1 MGCPPRSR
9 TVAVAIRL
17 SLASGRAIARG
28 VIRQAKRRRWK
39 LRLIDVAENGYAE
52 TMAEFVRSNAGG
64 VIVSELTDAVVRV
77 LSDSAVATVVI
88 GRSDLRLAA
97 RQAKTL
103 FVRNDDEGIGLSGAR
118 HLMSFG
124 RFRSYGFITGDH
136 PKSYCASA
144 REAGFLRALAAA
156 PDPVQILSVEDADDG
171 ATARDKLCRELERLK
186 KPAAVMAATDTLAI
200 LALEAA
206 QQAKIRVPDRLA
218 VIGVDNDE
226 LLCELA
232 DPSLTSIEPDHEAEG
247 ELAARTL
254 AALMRHARPPAED
267 SLVNKRHRI
276 VERESAHPIAPA
288 VHLVRAAQDFI
299 AANFTKGIGV
309 REVVAHLRVS
319 RRLAD
324 LRYRELAN
332 ESIYQ
337 TIMRLRLDKA
347 RTLLA
352 STSQTIAKVIER
364 CGFPNANCAART
376 FKRHFGVTM
385 GHYRKNR
392 RCLLSTN
399 LHEFTRIGSCS

>member
-1 MGCPPRSR
+1 MGLPSRSR

-28 VIRQAKRRRWK
+28 VIREAKRRRWK
-39 LRLIDVAENGYAE
+39 LRLIDVAESGYAE
-52 TMAEFVRSNAGG
+52 TMAELVRNGVGG
-64 VIVSELTDAVVRV
+64 VIVSELTDAVARV
-77 LSDSAVATVVI
+77 LSGSTAATVVI
-88 GRSDLRLAA
+88 GRPEARLAA
-97 RQAKTL
+97 RRTKTL
-103 FVRNDDEGIGLSGAR
+103 YVRNDDEGIGLSGAR

-124 RFRSYGFITGDH
+124 RFRSYGFIAGDH

-144 REAGFLRALAAA
+144 REAGFLRALAATST
-156 PDPVQILSVEDADDG
+156 PVQALSVEDADDR

-254 AALMRHARPPAED
+254 AALMRNARPPTEAA
-267 SLVNKRHRI
+267 LVNRKHRI

-299 AANFTKGIGV
+299 AANFTKGIDV
-309 REVVAHLRVS
+309 RDVVAHLRVS

-337 TIMRLRLDKA
+337 AILRLRLEKA
-347 RTLLA
+347 RALLT
-352 STSQTIAKVIER
+352 STSLTVAKVIAR
-364 CGFPNANCAART
+364 CGFPDANCAARA
-376 FKRHFGVTM
+376 FKRRFGVSPLQ
-385 GHYRKNR
+385 YRRSMR
-392 RCLLSTN
+392 RA
-399 LHEFTRIGSCS
+399 

>member
-1 MGCPPRSR
+1 MGLPYRAH

-28 VIRQAKRRRWK
+28 VIRQAKHRRWK
-39 LRLIDVAENGYAE
+39 LRLVDVAESGYAG
-52 TMAEFVRSNAGG
+52 TMAELVRSGVGG
-64 VIVSELTDAVVRV
+64 VIVSELTDAVARV
-77 LSDSAVATVVI
+77 LSGSAAATVVI
-88 GRSDLRLAA
+88 GRSEARLSD
-97 RQAKTL
+97 RRAKTL
-103 FVRNDDEGIGLSGAR
+103 YVRNDDEGIGLSGAR

-124 RFRSYGFITGDH
+124 RFRSYGFIAGDH

-144 REAGFLRALAAA
+144 REAGFLRALATTST
-156 PDPVQILSVEDADDG
+156 PVQTLSVEDADDR
-171 ATARDKLCRELERLK
+171 ATARDKLCRELERMK

-254 AALMRHARPPAED
+254 AALMRNARPPAED
-267 SLVNKRHRI
+267 ALVNRKHRI

-288 VHLVRAAQDFI
+288 VHIVRAAQDFI

-309 REVVAHLRVS
+309 RDVVAHLRVS

-337 TIMRLRLDKA
+337 TIMRLRLEKA
-347 RTLLA
+347 RALLT
-352 STSQTIAKVIER
+352 STSLTVAKVIAR
-364 CGFPNANCAART
+364 CGFPDANCAART
-376 FKRHFGVTM
+376 FKRRFGVTM
-385 GHYRKNR
+385 GRYGKARP
-392 RCLLSTN
+392 
-399 LHEFTRIGSCS
+399 GP